1 MKGFIDNSTGV
12 ILAGGENR
20 RMPVI
25 KAFIRVEGR
34 AIIDR
39 SITLMRRLFNEV
51 FIVTNQP
58 ELYIHL
64 DAVLL
69 GDGYDVRGPMTGI
82 LTALINTSHDWVF
95 VTACDMPFID
105 EEVIRYLAMRR
116 DGYLAV
122 LPQDEPL
129 FAFYSRRLIQP
140 MERAVVS
147 GRRGIR
153 DFLEGKRVKYI
164 SKKEIA
170 GIGDGERVF
179 VNLNTPDDVYAF
191 VGSKGPDH
199 QRRL

>member
-1 MKGFIDNSTGV
+1 MNGLIDGSTGV

-20 RMPVI
+20 RMPVV
-25 KAFIRVEGR
+25 KAFIKVGGR
-34 AIIDR
+34 PIIER
-39 SITLMRRLFNEV
+39 SLGLMRRLFGEV

-64 DAVLL
+64 DAFLL
-69 GDGYDVRGPMTGI
+69 GDGYDIRGPMTGI
-82 LTALINTSHDWVF
+82 LTSLINASNEWVF
-95 VTACDMPFID
+95 VIACDMPFID
-105 EEVIRYLAMRR
+105 ERVIRYLAMRR

-129 FAFYSRRLIQP
+129 FAFYSKRLIHP

-164 SKKEIA
+164 NKEEIST
-170 GIGDGERVF
+170 IGDGERVF
-179 VNLNTPDDVYAF
+179 VNLNTPDDVYAH
-191 VGSKGPDH
+191 VGVKDPDH
-199 QRRL
+199 